1 MISEQFVKDNS
12 TINENVD
19 VKLLRSTIWDCQRD
33 YIKPILGTDL
43 YDKVITDITAGT
55 LSGNYKIL
63 ADEYISESLLKWVM
77 MESVPTM
84 LYKYRNKAVSTQDS
98 DNSQPISY
106 TAMREEM
113 NRWRDKAE
121 LRSEDITN
129 YLRANDNLFP
139 EYLSN
144 SDEDDIYPNDNNYT
158 TSIFLGN
165 EINRQEASHLFKC
178 YKR

>member
-1 MISEQFVKDNS
+1 MAKILMISEQFIKDNS

-19 VKLLRSTIWDCQRD
+19 VKLIRSTIWDCQRD

-43 YDKVITDITAGT
+43 YNKVINDIDTDSLTGDYKT
-55 LSGNYKIL
+55 LV
-63 ADEYISESLLKWVM
+63 DDYISESLLKWVM

-106 TAMREEM
+106 TAMQQEM

-121 LRSEDITN
+121 VRSQDITR
-129 YLRANDNLFP
+129 YLCANDDKFP
-139 EYLSN
+139 EYCDNDDL
-144 SDEDDIYPNDNNYT
+144 DDIQPNGNNYT
-158 TSIFLGN
+158 TSIYLG
-165 EINRQEASHLFKC
+165 
-178 YKR
+178 